1 MSDDDTERLPARC
14 VRPHND
20 PDVPTD
26 HRVRMSAP
34 TSAPLHWARDGG
46 DWPHRAASRFVQAGG
61 LRWHLQQFGPASAP
75 LLLLLH
81 GTGAST
87 HSWRELVPQLLPQFQ
102 VLSLD
107 LPGHAF
113 TQGLARG
120 RATLPDMAAALDAVL
135 TSEQLLPR
143 VAVGHSA
150 GAALMLRMAVDG
162 RLPDCTLIG
171 LNAALLPFGGWGHFL
186 YASAARVMAG
196 SGVVPQLAAWRARDP
211 AVVRRLVA
219 STGSRLDE
227 AGIGWYA
234 RLLRSPGHVAHV
246 LAMMANWDLEPLQRE
261 FPRVKGLHLIVGERD
276 ATVPPSQALQVAAR
290 TGGTTV
296 HRLPG
301 LGHLAHEEA
310 PQRVAEL
317 ICSIAADRSTA
328 AQVGR

>member
-1 MSDDDTERLPARC
+1 
-14 VRPHND
+14 
-20 PDVPTD
+20 
-26 HRVRMSAP
+26 MSAHA
-34 TSAPLHWARDGG
+34 SAPLHWTRDGG
-46 DWPHRAASRFVQAGG
+46 DWPHRTASRFVRAGG

-87 HSWRELVPQLLPQFQ
+87 HSWRDLVPRLLPHFQ

-113 TQGLARG
+113 TQGLPRG
-120 RATLPDMAAALDAVL
+120 RSTLPDMSRALEAL
-135 TSEQLLPR
+135 LESEQLAPR

-150 GAALMLRMAVDG
+150 GAALMLHMALDG
-162 RLPDCTLIG
+162 RLTDCRLIG

-186 YASAARVMAG
+186 YASVARVMAG
-196 SGVVPQLAAWRARDP
+196 SGVVPQLAAWRARDL

-227 AGIGWYA
+227 VGVGWYA

-261 FPRVKGLHLIVGERD
+261 FPRVKGLHLVVGERD
-276 ATVPPSQALQVAAR
+276 TTVPPSQALQVAAR
-290 TGGTTV
+290 TSGTTV
-296 HRLPG
+296 HRLTG

-310 PQRVAEL
+310 PQRVAEM
-317 ICSIAADRSTA
+317 ICSIAADVSKS
-328 AQVGR
+328 AQDER